1 MRQRRGK
8 GGRYARKNT
17 HDLRPADRCGAQ
29 EAVADLR
36 RFRTAGQRG
45 DPGDDRRSY
54 HPPAAAAGASRPVCG
69 DQPHR
74 QEHQSDR
81 PESQRRFCYEGGY
94 PGTEVSD
101 ADDRDKNDRI
111 GETVMAV
118 TKILARRG
126 GLAQAIAYVVNGDKT
141 EEQVLTA
148 TQGCSIKSA
157 CAEMQDAKIRWN
169 KTDGVQL
176 YHIIQSFRPGEI
188 EPELALEIAQEFVR
202 EHLPGYQA
210 VIGIH
215 TDREHIHAHIAFN
228 SINQL
233 TGEKY
238 HSNAR
243 SYYQQIRAISDR
255 LCREHGLSVIMAG
268 ESAKAISYV
277 EWLRQSK
284 GQPTFRSML
293 EADLRTAIQD
303 ANDLGHFFLIM
314 EHMGYE
320 VHHGDRLG
328 FRLRGQE
335 RFQYPGRRDPLF
347 TEDGI
352 RVAIQGNLEQIEAG
366 LRPVLPARL
375 AYQPYRKHPRY
386 SGFLALYVHY
396 LYLLGKIEKRQYPP
410 RMTPHLRQAV
420 MRFERYQAQFAFLR
434 ENDITTPADM
444 AAFEHRTEETLG
456 RLTKQRTLLNVRKK
470 KRQPLYAAL
479 ADAEALEPSRALYE
493 EGLTGRRSI
502 R

>member
-1 MRQRRGK
+1 
-8 GGRYARKNT
+8 
-17 HDLRPADRCGAQ
+17 
-29 EAVADLR
+29 
-36 RFRTAGQRG
+36 
-45 DPGDDRRSY
+45 
-54 HPPAAAAGASRPVCG
+54 
-69 DQPHR
+69 
-74 QEHQSDR
+74 
-81 PESQRRFCYEGGY
+81 
-94 PGTEVSD
+94 
-101 ADDRDKNDRI
+101 
-111 GETVMAV
+111 MAV

-148 TQGCSIKSA
+148 AQGCSIGSA

-188 EPELALEIAQEFVR
+188 TPGLALEIAQEFVR

-215 TDREHIHAHIAFN
+215 TEHIHAHIIFN
-228 SINQL
+228 SVNQL

-255 LCREHGLSVIMAG
+255 LCREHGLSVIVQG
-268 ESAKAISYV
+268 EPARSVSYI

-293 EADLRTAIQD
+293 EADLRDAIRD
-303 ANDLGHFFLIM
+303 ANDLGHFFLLM
-314 EHMGYE
+314 EHKGYE
-320 VHHGDRLG
+320 IHHGGRLG
-328 FRLRGQE
+328 FRLRGQD

-352 RVAIQGNLEQIEAG
+352 RAAIQGNLEQIEAG
-366 LRPVLPARL
+366 LRPVLPARP
-375 AYQPYRKHPRY
+375 AYQPYRKHPKY

-444 AAFEHRTEETLG
+444 TAFEQRTEETLG

-493 EGLTGRRSI
+493 EGLTGMEQEFEQYMKAVKLLEDSGIPQEVLKKEKAEVYEQLSEVNRKIRAEREKLKLCRDICRQTPAMEQDIQKTEEHQKEVQEHEHRR